1 MFILFYG
8 GLGLQR
14 GKEFE
19 EWIFPTKIVLI
30 SHYAVEDVLHADGY
44 HMNLG
49 EVEVRFNL
57 SWLKPLKKKSW
68 SYLYQFFHK
77 ILKKLLGKKKSIT
90 SLQAILKY

>member
-49 EVEVRFNL
+49 EVKVRFNL
-57 SWLKPLKKKSW
+57 SWLKASEE
-68 SYLYQFFHK
+68 K
-77 ILKKLLGKKKSIT
+77 IMELFISIF
-90 SLQAILKY
+90 S